1 MKKLALLFAGLSL
14 FVATG
19 CTKDDDEV
27 VLSPIRGVWQ
37 PLKEVV
43 TTIQTGQQPI
53 SDVITYSDCQK
64 ESRWRFNTDALGQR
78 IEWNDVATPGV
89 CAISSSQNFNYVYD
103 SSAKTIQIKYQG
115 TVEPSNGK
123 VVTLN
128 ETTLNLAI
136 REETSDP
143 TVYKTRT
150 YTFKRIPQP

>member
-1 MKKLALLFAGLSL
+1 MKKLVLLFAGLSL

-43 TTIQTGQQPI
+43 TTVEIGEDPVT
-53 SDVITYSDCQK
+53 DVITYTDCQK
-64 ESRWRFNTDALGQR
+64 ESRWRFNTEVLGQR
-78 IEWNDVATPGV
+78 IEWNDTATPGQ
-89 CAISSSQNFNYVYD
+89 CAISSSQNFSYAYN
-103 SSAKTIQIKYQG
+103 SSEKTVQIKYQG

-123 VVTLN
+123 VITLN
-128 ETTLNLAI
+128 ETTMNLAI

-150 YTFKRIPQP
+150 YTFKRIPQ

>member
-1 MKKLALLFAGLSL
+1 MKKLVLLFAGLSL

-43 TTIQTGQQPI
+43 TTVEIGEDPI
-53 SDVITYSDCQK
+53 TDVITYTDCQK
-64 ESRWRFNTDALGQR
+64 ESRWRFNTEVLGQR
-78 IEWNDVATPGV
+78 IEWNDTATPGQ

-123 VVTLN
+123 VITLN
-128 ETTLNLAI
+128 ETTMNLAI